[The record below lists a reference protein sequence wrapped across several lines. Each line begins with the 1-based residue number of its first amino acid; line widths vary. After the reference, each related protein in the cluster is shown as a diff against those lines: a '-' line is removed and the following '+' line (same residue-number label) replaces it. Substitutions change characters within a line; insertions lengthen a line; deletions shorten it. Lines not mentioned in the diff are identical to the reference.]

1 MTVIILATGI
11 AAFAAITI
19 RFTGHE
25 AKAAQGNEQIRQETS
40 LLFSTDTTNDPV
52 FDHGTQQAVVKY
64 RIVCCICAEEE

>member
-25 AKAAQGNEQIRQETS
+25 AKAARRET
-40 LLFSTDTTNDPV
+40 N
-52 FDHGTQQAVVKY
+52 
-64 RIVCCICAEEE
+64 R